1 LAHSKTAPTGPGP
14 IRRICPYL
22 GILGDPAS
30 HYLEPDA
37 AHFCYSPKE
46 PGQVEVEHQQTYCF
60 SADHAMCPH
69 FTAFPEGTHPI
80 VPTPPA
86 AVSHRKRLLLLL
98 GLLIVLPLVVVLVS
112 FLALVPR
119 GNPGTLTQVAI
130 ATRTRTARLSET
142 PLPHETPTPT
152 VRSLPALEPLII
164 PTPPANGVLLTLSAD
179 PARTGWIA
187 STERLPHWDERS
199 LLVGSQRGQNY
210 MATFQFEVS
219 ALPPGS
225 TILFAVVELVGK
237 DGTRL
242 ATMGEWTLELLDAA
256 MSEQGDLLSFDQ
268 LANVPALASMASPFT
283 AAQLGAG
290 VLNRWE
296 LNAVER
302 ELLARQLEYGRL
314 VFRLRGPMAAD
325 NLFVWSAGSGTPT
338 LYLIATLPPL
348 AVVTV
353 TPTPGNVL
361 TAAAISARATE
372 FATRFGTPTRAFL
385 IATATPAAGMVIVT
399 PIPTPANS
407 ATAQFQSAYA
417 TAVAMTTGTFTPT
430 PANFITTTP
439 LPLLIPAEQLTPIPS
454 PTPTISPLNR
464 VELARKPIP
473 SNLYNKILFLEGAR
487 TNPRIWAMDPDG
499 KNVALLTNPEI
510 YEIAQAREVI
520 SPDGRFFVVQ
530 DRQLWLLDLNYPNL
544 PLRQIT
550 YHARARLVYG
560 PAWSPDGKKIAYV
573 SDELGTQD
581 IWVYTLTPQ
590 SWDRITVANE
600 KDNFWNQ
607 FPSWSPDGRQIVF
620 SSDRGHSG
628 TFSEIWVMNADGSG
642 ARKLGN
648 GVWDTYAP
656 VWIKW
661 TR

>member
-1 LAHSKTAPTGPGP
+1 MIPIAPGP
-14 IRRICPYL
+14 RRRICPYL
-22 GILGDPAS
+22 GIFGDPAS
-30 HYLEPDA
+30 HYLEPDT

-46 PGQVEVEHQQTYCF
+46 PGQVEVEYQQTYCF
-60 SADHAMCPH
+60 TAEHTTCPH
-69 FTAFPEGTHPI
+69 FTVFPEGTPPI
-80 VPTPPA
+80 VPTTPVT
-86 AVSHRKRLLLLL
+86 VSQHKRQLLLL
-98 GLLIVLPLVVVLVS
+98 GLLIVLPVVVLLIS

-119 GNPGTLTQVAI
+119 GNPSSLTQVAI
-130 ATRTRTARLSET
+130 APRTRTAHLSET
-142 PLPHETPTPT
+142 PIPRGTPTPT
-152 VRSLPALEPLII
+152 VQDWPAREPLII
-164 PTPPANGVLLTLSAD
+164 PTPPSNGVLLTLSAD
-179 PARTGWIA
+179 PARTGWLA
-187 STERLPHWDERS
+187 STERVPHWDAHS

-210 MATFQFEVS
+210 IATFQFEVS

-225 TILFAVVELVGK
+225 TILFAIIELVGK

-242 ATMGEWTLELLDAA
+242 APLGEWTLELLDAA
-256 MSEQGDLLSFDQ
+256 RIKDWDQLSFDQ
-268 LANVPALASMASPFT
+268 LANMPALAPINSPLPV
-283 AAQLGAG
+283 AQLGAG
-290 VLNRWE
+290 VPNRLE
-296 LNAVER
+296 LNAAER
-302 ELLARQLEYGRL
+302 ELLEGQLEHGRL
-314 VFRLRGPMAAD
+314 VFRLRGPMTSD

-338 LYLIATLPPL
+338 LYLVATMPPL
-348 AVVTV
+348 AIVTL

-361 TAAAISARATE
+361 TAAAMSARATE

-385 IATATPAAGMVIVT
+385 IATATPVAGMVIVT

-430 PANFITTTP
+430 PSNFVTTTP
-439 LPLLIPAEQLTPIPS
+439 LPLLIPVEQLTPIPS

-473 SNLYNKILFLEGAR
+473 SYLYNKILFLEGAR

-499 KNVALLTNPEI
+499 KNLALLTNPEI

-544 PLRQIT
+544 PLRQLT
-550 YHARARLVYG
+550 YHTRARLIYG

-607 FPSWSPDGRQIVF
+607 FPSWSPDGQQIVF
-620 SSDRGHSG
+620 SSDRGHTG
-628 TFSEIWVMNADGSG
+628 TFSEIWVMKADGSG

-648 GVWDTYAP
+648 GIWDTYAP